1 MNRSLQSL
9 KSALE
14 QLEEGRKAKGRI
26 YPQSLSLCLAVIAKL
41 CGYHSFAEMARFVK
55 RHPWLLPLLGF
66 SRNELPCDDTFRYAF
81 KHVNV
86 DKVEVV
92 LGEWATAE
100 LKALEE
106 GEAPAG
112 EEAAA
117 PSWQGYG
124 LDGKT
129 LRGSMDKLLGQ
140 KATHLLALLQHKY
153 HTVIAERLVDS
164 KTNEIPVAKELLK
177 GMNLLGMVITADAL
191 LTQREL
197 AAIIEEQTGRYIF
210 MLKGNQPEAVELVSE
225 VFRPDLPPLG

>member
-26 YPQSLSLCLAVIAKL
+26 YPQSLLLCLAVIAKL
-41 CGYHSFAEMARFVK
+41 CGYHAYAEMARFVK

-81 KHVNV
+81 RHVNV
-86 DKVEVV
+86 DEVEAV

-100 LKALEE
+100 LEALEE
-106 GEAPAG
+106 VEVTEG
-112 EEAAA
+112 A
-117 PSWQGYG
+117 PSWQGHS

-129 LRGSMDKLLGQ
+129 LRGSADKLLGQ

-164 KTNEIPVAKELLK
+164 KTNEIPVAKELLRN
-177 GMNLLGMVITADAL
+177 MNLLGMVITADAL
-191 LTQREL
+191 LTQRKL
-197 AAIIEEQTGRYIF
+197 AAIIEEQRGRYLFI
-210 MLKGNQPEAVELVSE
+210 LKANQSGAVELVSE